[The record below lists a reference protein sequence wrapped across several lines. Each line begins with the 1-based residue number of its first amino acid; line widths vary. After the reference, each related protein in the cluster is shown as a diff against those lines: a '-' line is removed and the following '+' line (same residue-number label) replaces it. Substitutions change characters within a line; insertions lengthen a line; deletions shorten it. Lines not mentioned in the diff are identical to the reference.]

1 MNVRVTIVIS
11 QKKILGHALGRGSP
25 SEQQIVEH
33 ELNCLDF
40 LVLIF
45 FVFLRSHISLMN
57 AWGVLI
63 IALVAVVRIIDQAN
77 WLSGQVEEQ
86 ANPNN

>member
-1 MNVRVTIVIS
+1 
-11 QKKILGHALGRGSP
+11 
-25 SEQQIVEH
+25 
-33 ELNCLDF
+33 
-40 LVLIF
+40 
-45 FVFLRSHISLMN
+45 MN